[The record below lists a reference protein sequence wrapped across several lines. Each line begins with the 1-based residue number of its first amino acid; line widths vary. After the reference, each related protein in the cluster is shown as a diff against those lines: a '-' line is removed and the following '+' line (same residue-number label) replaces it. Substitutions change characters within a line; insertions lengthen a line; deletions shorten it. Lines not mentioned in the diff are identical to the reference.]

1 MKITASEKEL
11 VDTALKTLKNS
22 HSPHSK
28 FKVGAAILVSS
39 GKMYPGTNIEF
50 DAYSLT
56 VCAERSALFN
66 AVSNGD
72 KDIIKLA
79 IATNSGDFKFPCGL
93 CRQALMEF
101 NPLLEIIILNKKKK
115 LKRIVLKDL
124 LPQHFKL

>member
-115 LKRIVLKDL
+115 LK
-124 LPQHFKL
+124 